1 MDRYKRLASNTVIL
15 ALGQFS
21 SRFLVI
27 IMMRFYTEMLSTDGY
42 GTVGLIIDICVILM
56 GIVTLSINDSLIR
69 FGLDK
74 KYDKRQVFSIGLTT
88 VITGLLIFAI
98 FTPLLNTIDP
108 FQGYAIWL
116 YFYVVSGS
124 IKSCCSL
131 FARSA
136 GYVRLYAIDGLF
148 TTIMNIAFN
157 LIFMLGFG
165 LGVKGYLLSVIL
177 ADAASIVFVFYM
189 ARLKDYLQIF
199 GLSRNLR
206 SSMYRYSLPLIPTNI
221 MWWLIGVSAGFF
233 ITHYMGIDDTGLYK
247 AAYRFPNIII
257 IISLIFSQAWNMSAI
272 TENNSRTIA
281 RFYTNVFNIFQSVV
295 YIMAA
300 GLMLTIRPAL
310 GIFSS
315 SEFHE
320 AYKFSSILVTAVVF
334 TCFSTFTGS
343 VYIASKKSIRS
354 MVTAIIGAA
363 VNILLNF
370 ILIPL
375 WGLYGAGLAT
385 LVSYLIIFIVRAVD
399 TRKIVLIDLKL
410 SKMLLNLILLAGMG
424 IIVAAVRSNIV
435 YYVSLSGLFLIMVV
449 INFRSGLNAISMIR
463 KKETNKSETL

>member
-1 MDRYKRLASNTVIL
+1 
-15 ALGQFS
+15 
-21 SRFLVI
+21 
-27 IMMRFYTEMLSTDGY
+27 MLSTDGY
-42 GTVGLIIDICVILM
+42 GTVGLIIDTCVILM
-56 GIVTLSINDSLIR
+56 GVVTLSINDSLIR

-74 KYDKRQVFSIGLTT
+74 KYDKRAVFSIGLIT
-88 VITGLLIFAI
+88 VLTGLLIFGL
-98 FTPLLNTIDP
+98 FTPLISTIDT
-108 FQGYAIWL
+108 FKGYTVWI
-116 YFYVVSGS
+116 YFYIVSGS

-136 GYVRLYAIDGLF
+136 GYVRLFAVDGLF
-148 TTIMNIAFN
+148 TTVTNIAFN
-157 LIFMLGFG
+157 MLFMLGLG
-165 LGVKGYLLSVIL
+165 MGVKGYLLSVIL
-177 ADAASIVFVFYM
+177 SDAASIVFVFYM
-189 ARLKDYLQIF
+189 ARLKDYIQLF

-233 ITHYMGIDDTGLYK
+233 ISHYMGIDSTGLYK

-310 GIFSS
+310 SIFSS
-315 SEFHE
+315 EEFHE
-320 AYKFSSILVTAVVF
+320 AYRFSSILIMAVVF
-334 TCFSTFTGS
+334 TCFSTFAGS
-343 VYIASKKSIRS
+343 VYVASKKSMRS

-370 ILIPL
+370 ILIPTL
-375 WGLYGAGLAT
+375 GENGLYGAGLAT
-385 LVSYLIIFIVRAVD
+385 LASYLIIFVVRAVD
-399 TRKIVLIDLKL
+399 TRKIVLIDIKL
-410 SKMLLNLILLAGMG
+410 PKMLLNIIILTAMG
-424 IIVAAVRSNIV
+424 VIVATVQNEPV
-435 YYVSLSGLFLIMVV
+435 YYISLSLLFLIAVI
-449 INFRSGLNAISMIR
+449 INFRAGINAIHMIR
-463 KKETNKSETL
+463 KKENKSVSP